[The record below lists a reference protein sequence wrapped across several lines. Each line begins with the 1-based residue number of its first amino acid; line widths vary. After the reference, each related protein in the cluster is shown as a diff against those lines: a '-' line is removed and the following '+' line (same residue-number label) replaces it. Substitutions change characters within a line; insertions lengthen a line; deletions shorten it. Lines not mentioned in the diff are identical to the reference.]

1 MEEEKILG
9 NGFIDVNYKENTL
22 QSIKQFLKELPVHNE
37 ENFSLYNVDNARTKR
52 PS

>member
-1 MEEEKILG
+1 MEDDT
-9 NGFIDVNYKENTL
+9 NNHQL
-22 QSIKQFLKELPVHNE
+22 QSISEFLKDLPVHNE

>member
-1 MEEEKILG
+1 MEDG
-9 NGFIDVNYKENTL
+9 TL
-22 QSIKQFLKELPVHNE
+22 ELLNSKDPNVQSITDFLKELPVHNE